1 MTLVSMLLAL
11 IIERLAARSE
21 LWQGSRYV
29 KSWFSLTAGSKLAEI
44 AKHPIGQYAWILLPG
59 FLVWLLLRLIDLWL
73 LTTLV
78 NTLLL
83 LLAIG
88 CWHYRQLYKQFLNAQ
103 DRNDDEAAFLAMQQ
117 IRQHSGLQSDD
128 ASYGQSL
135 IWLNFRY
142 YAAVLF
148 WFLPF
153 GAFGIITYVI
163 LRQLNQPSYSE
174 DPQMLQLEALLQQE
188 HEGTPAYQRLMH
200 IADWFPA
207 RLFGIGF
214 ALVGYF
220 SRASSALLGYFLDFT
235 SPNEQVVLDVA
246 TAAEPIDESIL
257 NTAEE
262 TATMVQLAKRNILF
276 FLALTAILT
285 LAGWLG

>member
-1 MTLVSMLLAL
+1 MILVSMLLAL

-21 LWQGSRYV
+21 LWQGSRYARN
-29 KSWFSLTAGSKLAEI
+29 WFSFSASNKLAVL
-44 AKHPIGQYAWILLPG
+44 ARHPIGQYGWIVLPG
-59 FLVWLLLRLIDLWL
+59 VVVAVVLWFIDHWLVS
-73 LTTLV
+73 LV
-78 NTLLL
+78 AHTVLL

-88 CWHYRQLYKQFLNAQ
+88 CWQYRQLYKQYLNAQ
-103 DRNDDEAAFLAMQQ
+103 ERNDDEAAFLVMQQ
-117 IRQHSGLQSDD
+117 IRQQSGATAED

-148 WFLPF
+148 WFLVL
-153 GAFGIITYVI
+153 GAFGVITYVI
-163 LRQLNQPSYSE
+163 VRQLNEPGQPDDESTLAVS
-174 DPQMLQLEALLQQE
+174 ALLE
-188 HEGTPAYQRLMH
+188 SEAETTPAYQRLMH

-235 SPNEQVVLDVA
+235 SANEQVVIDVA
-246 TAAEPIDESIL
+246 TAAEPIDPSLL
-257 NTAEE
+257 NTAED
-262 TATMVQLAKRNILF
+262 TATMVQLAKRNIMF

-285 LAGWLG
+285 LTGWLA

>member
-11 IIERLAARSE
+11 IVERLAARSE
-21 LWQGSRYV
+21 WWQGSRYAG
-29 KSWFSLTAGSKLAEI
+29 SWFRLTGDSKLSELAR
-44 AKHPIGQYAWILLPG
+44 HPVGQYGWILLPG
-59 FLVWLLLRLIDLWL
+59 AVVWGLLCLIDHWMV
-73 LTTLV
+73 TTLV
-78 NTLLL
+78 NALLL

-88 CWHYRQLYKQFLNAQ
+88 CWKYRQLYKQFLNAQ

-117 IRQHSGLQSDD
+117 IRQYSGLEQED

-135 IWLNFRY
+135 VWLNFRY

-148 WFLPF
+148 WFLLL
-153 GAFGIITYVI
+153 GAFGIISYVI
-163 LRQLNQPSYSE
+163 LRQLNQPAEPE
-174 DPQMLQLEALLQQE
+174 DTSMQQLQALLVQE

-200 IADWFPA
+200 LADWLPA

-220 SRASSALLGYFLDFT
+220 SRASSSLLGYFLDFT
-235 SPNEQVVLDVA
+235 SPNEQVVIEVA
-246 TAAEPIDESIL
+246 TAAEPIDESVL

-262 TATMVQLAKRNILF
+262 TAIMVQLAKRNILF
-276 FLALTAILT
+276 FLAFTAILT

>member
-21 LWQGSRYV
+21 LWQGSRYARA
-29 KSWFSLTAGSKLAEI
+29 WFSLTANSKLAEV
-44 AKHPIGQYAWILLPG
+44 ARHPIGQYGWIVLPG
-59 FLVWLLLRLIDLWL
+59 LVVCFVLWLIDHWL
-73 LTTLV
+73 VTTLV
-78 NTLLL
+78 HTLLL

-88 CWHYRQLYKQFLNAQ
+88 CWHYRQLYKQYLNAQ
-103 DRNDDEAAFLAMQQ
+103 ERNDDEAAFLVMQQ
-117 IRQHSGLQSDD
+117 IRQGSGAESEDT
-128 ASYGQSL
+128 SYGQSL

-148 WFLPF
+148 WFLLF

-163 LRQLNQPSYSE
+163 LRQLNEPAQADDESMQATSSMLAVE
-174 DPQMLQLEALLQQE
+174 DGE
-188 HEGTPAYQRLMH
+188 TPAYQRLMH

-220 SRASSALLGYFLDFT
+220 SRASSALLSYFLDFT
-235 SPNEQVVLDVA
+235 SPNEKVVIEVA
-246 TAAEPIDESIL
+246 TAAEPMDESLL

-276 FLALTAILT
+276 FLAFTAILT
-285 LAGWLG
+285 LSGWLR